1 MNVEK
6 EVNPAFEDFLFDW
19 GSKFYFLVGG
29 YGSSKS
35 YHIALKIILKL
46 LTEKRTCLVV
56 REVYATIRESCYSL
70 FREIIDSLN
79 LDDAVIFTR
88 SPMQMNFP
96 NGSRVIFRGLDKP
109 AKLKSIN
116 DISLIWIEE
125 ASEISYNAFKELL
138 GRLRSPALKL
148 HIILSTNPVSTSN
161 WVYHHFFTLPKFN
174 DAELY
179 AKKIVHLDGV
189 YYHHSTVDD
198 NLFLAAD
205 YKRQLDEMQTYDPDL
220 YRIARL
226 GQFGINGVR
235 VLPQFEIMPHS
246 EVMSAV
252 ENISGRFKFVGLDFG
267 FETSY
272 NAVVRVAVDLE
283 NKNLYI
289 YWDYYKNHETDDV
302 LADNLINAGFM
313 RSREVIRCD
322 SAEPKAIKYLQ
333 KRGLNAVAAKKWSG
347 GTKHARLDNIRKL
360 KRFKHIFCSDKC
372 EYVIKELAELTYSK
386 DKDGNII
393 EDEFSIDAHTLSATE
408 YALDSVDVADV
419 KYTLKKSDFGL

>member
-1 MNVEK
+1 MEVTK
-6 EVNPAFEDFLFDW
+6 EVNPAFADFIFDW
-19 GSKFYFLVGG
+19 QSKFYFLVGG

-70 FREIIDSLN
+70 FKEIVDGLN
-79 LDDAVIFTR
+79 LDDEIFFTR
-88 SPMQMNFP
+88 SPMQMNFA
-96 NGSRVIFRGLDKP
+96 NGSRIIFRGLDKP

-116 DISLIWIEE
+116 DISLIWVEE
-125 ASEISYNAFKELL
+125 ASEISYSAFKELL
-138 GRLRSPALKL
+138 GRLRSPSLNL
-148 HIILSTNPVSTSN
+148 HVILSTNPVSTSN
-161 WVYHHFFTLPKFN
+161 WVYQHFFNLPKFA

-179 AKKIVHLDGV
+179 AKKIVHLNGV

-198 NLFLAAD
+198 NFFLAAD
-205 YKRQLDEMQTYDPDL
+205 YRRQLDEMQTYDPDL

-235 VLPQFEIMPHS
+235 VLPQFEVMSHA

-252 ENISGRFKFVGLDFG
+252 DKISRRYHFVGLDFG

-272 NAVVRVAVDLE
+272 NAVVRVAVDID
-283 NKNLYI
+283 NKFLYI
-289 YWDYYKNHETDDV
+289 FWNYYRNHETDDV
-302 LADNLINAGFM
+302 LADNLLDEGFA
-313 RSREVIRCD
+313 RTREVIRCD
-322 SAEPKAIKYLQ
+322 SAEPKAIRYLQ

-360 KRFKHIFCSDKC
+360 KRFKRIICSDKC
-372 EYVIKELAELTYSK
+372 EHVIGELAELTYKK
-386 DKDGNII
+386 DKDDRLIG
-393 EDEFSIDAHTLSATE
+393 DEFSIDAHTLSAIE

-419 KYTLKKSDFGL
+419 KFLLKKSDFGL